1 MIYKGK
7 GKREEL
13 SNNRFIHCKDWL
25 ARAAEGLVVTDGL
38 KSFLLAGSS
47 IYQVGGQP
55 GHRPDEMVFVLKSLI
70 AKRRKE
76 RKQVVLQ
83 CYDVAKF
90 FDKEMIEDGVRT
102 CLRRGAGAPAV
113 RLWYKLNQDTRIKVR
128 TAAGVTEEGEVGAVV
143 GQGTIGGAL
152 VSQAVLDDAVMDSF
166 LPAGSPVL
174 SAGGSELS
182 AGSSELLQYGTI
194 PVAPLMWVDDM
205 LNPCETLAQAR
216 QANSKVNTLLK
227 ERGLNLNK
235 EKSVCLIIGTKEQK
249 LKASQALEENPLMC
263 GDNETKEK
271 QDEKWLGQYLS
282 ARGLA
287 ASVEKTVNAREGKI
301 RAAGR
306 EIAAIV
312 EDWRS
317 RAAGGLDTAL
327 TLWQAC
333 CIPSL
338 LAGCGAWVEMSCAV
352 EKKLNKIQNWF
363 LRLVLQV
370 GPGAPLASLLWDT
383 GLLDMGLLVWREKLM
398 LVLHLRSLD
407 EDSLARRFYE
417 EQKAN
422 NWPGLVKEAQEIC
435 QKLDIECVTTTGLD
449 AKSYRKVVTV
459 ALHKVNKRRL
469 LQQADNKTK
478 CDRIK
483 EEIYGKKAYLKE
495 KNIQN
500 TRFQYKARFKML
512 PFAGNY
518 GGDRRFLKSEWLCK
532 CGLSNESESHLL
544 SGECHIYRKIRN
556 KYENIDS
563 EDNLIQFFSEVLEER
578 ERLEEEEE
586 EEEERQRGGGG
597 GIPSGGGCT
606 MDAASGGPRP
616 PPAGLGAERPS

>member
-1 MIYKGK
+1 M
-7 GKREEL
+7 
-13 SNNRFIHCKDWL
+13 
-25 ARAAEGLVVTDGL
+25 
-38 KSFLLAGSS
+38 
-47 IYQVGGQP
+47 P
-55 GHRPDEMVFVLKSLI
+55 
-70 AKRRKE
+70 
-76 RKQVVLQ
+76 
-83 CYDVAKF
+83 
-90 FDKEMIEDGVRT
+90 
-102 CLRRGAGAPAV
+102 
-113 RLWYKLNQDTRIKVR
+113 
-128 TAAGVTEEGEVGAVV
+128 
-143 GQGTIGGAL
+143 
-152 VSQAVLDDAVMDSF
+152 
-166 LPAGSPVL
+166 
-174 SAGGSELS
+174 

-249 LKASQALEENPLMC
+249 LKTRQALQENPLMC

-312 EDWRS
+312 EDWRC

-398 LVLHLRSLD
+398 LTLHVRCLD
-407 EDSLARRFYE
+407 EDSLARRVYE
-417 EQKAN
+417 EQKSN
-422 NWPGLVKEAQEIC
+422 DWPGLVKEAQDIC
-435 QKLDIECVTTTGLD
+435 LKLKIECVTTTRLD
-449 AKSYRKVVTV
+449 AKKYRQLVTE
-459 ALHKVNKRRL
+459 ALHKENKIRL
-469 LQQADNKTK
+469 QKEASNKTK
-478 CDRIK
+478 CVKIL
-483 EEIYGKKAYLKE
+483 EEKYGKKAYLTE

-500 TRFQYKARFKML
+500 TRFQFKARFKML
-512 PFAGNY
+512 PFAENY
-518 GGDRRFLKSEWLCK
+518 GSDKKFASNEWLCK
-532 CGLSNESESHLL
+532 CRASKESESHLL
-544 SGECHIYRKIRN
+544 NGECQVYGEIRKQFGSL
-556 KYENIDS
+556 DS
-563 EDNLIQFFSEVLEER
+563 EDQIIQFFSEVLLER
-578 ERLEEEEE
+578 ERLEGE
-586 EEEERQRGGGG
+586 EEEEREREMRGR
-597 GIPSGGGCT
+597 PSGEGNT